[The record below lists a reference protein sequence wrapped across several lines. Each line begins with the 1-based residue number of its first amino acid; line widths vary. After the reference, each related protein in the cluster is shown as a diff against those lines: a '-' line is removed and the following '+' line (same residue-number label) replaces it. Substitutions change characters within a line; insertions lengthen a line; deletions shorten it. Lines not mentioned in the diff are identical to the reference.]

1 MSKSSTSVTM
11 KVLKLDDKVK
21 AINIFDGGERCLAV
35 AEEMGDG
42 RTQIMKILLKKGEI
56 LTILKTMFPV
66 QENVNI
72 LYFGNVNINQLRW
85 DWFQDFVY

>member
-1 MSKSSTSVTM
+1 
-11 KVLKLDDKVK
+11 VK
-21 AINIFDGGERCLAV
+21 AINIFDGGEHYPAV

-42 RTQIMKILLKKGEI
+42 RTQIMNILFKKCEI

-72 LYFGNVNINQLRW
+72 L
-85 DWFQDFVY
+85 

>member
-21 AINIFDGGERCLAV
+21 AINIFDGGERCPAV
-35 AEEMGDG
+35 AEKMGDG
-42 RTQIMKILLKKGEI
+42 RTQIMNFFFFKCEI

-66 QENVNI
+66 
-72 LYFGNVNINQLRW
+72 
-85 DWFQDFVY
+85 FVY

>member
-21 AINIFDGGERCLAV
+21 AINIFDGGEHYPAV
-35 AEEMGDG
+35 GEEMGDG
-42 RTQIMKILLKKGEI
+42 RTQIMNILFKKCEI

-72 LYFGNVNINQLRW
+72 L
-85 DWFQDFVY
+85 

>member
-21 AINIFDGGERCLAV
+21 VINICDVGERCRAL

-42 RTQIMKILLKKGEI
+42 HTQIM
-56 LTILKTMFPV
+56 
-66 QENVNI
+66 NI
-72 LYFGNVNINQLRW
+72 L
-85 DWFQDFVY
+85 

>member
-21 AINIFDGGERCLAV
+21 AINIFDGGERCRAV

-42 RTQIMKILLKKGEI
+42 RTQIMNILLEKGEI

-72 LYFGNVNINQLRW
+72 LYFGNVNINQLCW

>member
-21 AINIFDGGERCLAV
+21 AIHIVDGGERCRAV

-42 RTQIMKILLKKGEI
+42 RTQIMKILFLKCEI

-66 QENVNI
+66 KENVNI
-72 LYFGNVNINQLRW
+72 V
-85 DWFQDFVY
+85 

>member
-11 KVLKLDDKVK
+11 KVLKIKDKVK
-21 AINIFDGGERCLAV
+21 AINIFDGGECCPAV

-42 RTQIMKILLKKGEI
+42 RTQIMKILLKKCEI

-72 LYFGNVNINQLRW
+72 LYFLLLSKCIG
-85 DWFQDFVY
+85 FVYFVN

>member
-21 AINIFDGGERCLAV
+21 AIHIFDGGERCRAV

-42 RTQIMKILLKKGEI
+42 CTQIMKILFKLEA
-56 LTILKTMFPV
+56 
-66 QENVNI
+66 Q
-72 LYFGNVNINQLRW
+72 
-85 DWFQDFVY
+85 

>member
-1 MSKSSTSVTM
+1 MSKSSTSVIM

-21 AINIFDGGERCLAV
+21 AIHIFDGGEHCLAV
-35 AEEMGDG
+35 AEEMSDG
-42 RTQIMKILLKKGEI
+42 HTQIMKILFKKCET

-72 LYFGNVNINQLRW
+72 V
-85 DWFQDFVY
+85 

>member
-1 MSKSSTSVTM
+1 M

-21 AINIFDGGERCLAV
+21 AIHIFDGGERWRAV
-35 AEEMGDG
+35 VDEMCDG
-42 RTQIMKILLKKGEI
+42 RTQIMKNLFLKCEI

-72 LYFGNVNINQLRW
+72 V
-85 DWFQDFVY
+85 

>member
-1 MSKSSTSVTM
+1 MYRVCRQSESDTY
-11 KVLKLDDKVK
+11 
-21 AINIFDGGERCLAV
+21 FWWCPAV

-42 RTQIMKILLKKGEI
+42 HTQIMKILFKKCEI

-72 LYFGNVNINQLRW
+72 LYFGNVNINQLYW

>member
-11 KVLKLDDKVK
+11 KVLNLDDKVK
-21 AINIFDGGERCLAV
+21 VINICDGGERCLAV

-42 RTQIMKILLKKGEI
+42 RTQIMNILFKKCEI

-66 QENVNI
+66 QENINI
-72 LYFGNVNINQLRW
+72 L
-85 DWFQDFVY
+85 

>member
-1 MSKSSTSVTM
+1 M

-21 AINIFDGGERCLAV
+21 AIHIVDGGERCRAV

-42 RTQIMKILLKKGEI
+42 RTQIMKILFLKCEI

-66 QENVNI
+66 KEKVNI
-72 LYFGNVNINQLRW
+72 V
-85 DWFQDFVY
+85 